1 MIAVHTS
8 FEVQKVPLTDY
19 LHSKLLLTHVGQ
31 QRGPVISR
39 MIMHK
44 WHLGEIDGLTLV
56 YSSIIGEWKK
66 ISEVDILKEA
76 ISKMAKEEQIGEGVY
91 PNQFHFG
98 DNIATHSHDFGRNF
112 LMYGFAC

>member
-1 MIAVHTS
+1 M
-8 FEVQKVPLTDY
+8 QKAPLTDY
-19 LHSKLLLTHVGQ
+19 LHSKLILTRLGQ

-76 ISKMAKEEQIGEGVY
+76 IAKMAKEEQIGEDVY

-98 DNIATHSHDFGRNF
+98 DDIATHSHNFAFDFH
-112 LMYGFAC
+112 MYGFAC